1 MSVNV
6 ANLCA
11 NLGTHFD
18 HPAISSEQNHLI
30 HLQGHPTYTTCE
42 SHGFALQITSPNCN
56 EKMNPAVHP
65 DCILNYMS
73 YMSFE
78 FI

>member
-1 MSVNV
+1 MCVNV

-42 SHGFALQITSPNCN
+42 SHGFALQ
-56 EKMNPAVHP
+56 MNPAVHP
-65 DCILNYMS
+65 DCILDYMS